1 MSATKTTEKTAGDH
15 AASAATPP
23 TTPAIPL
30 AVPVAAVAPA
40 EPSATPATGTASPGA
55 ATSPKPNLAAL
66 ANAARPLPSA
76 DAATAAAPTVST
88 IPAATGGVSAS
99 ARASAPAYV
108 PAAHGRPD
116 TALHVGLASMRVD
129 AGGAGTAP
137 PGKSSVAAN
146 PTQSPSE
153 RAAAPPL
160 DIAAKPSAANVP
172 SPALPLAF
180 PAAIHQTSA
189 PAAAGETTVP
199 SPSSATA
206 QLAAAMVGVGP
217 IPAGEA
223 GGGKG
228 TRVTI
233 AMAPPA
239 IGMVTMQID
248 RNADGTAVVAVG
260 ATHPATLDQLQ
271 NDRSALEQ
279 MLTQAGVPADHRTI
293 SFRLDTPSPASG
305 NGIGSAQ
312 SGFSGGYGFGGQQRD
327 AQAGHLPT
335 AADYSGGLA
344 YARPDIAAPLS
355 AAPAILL
362 RRFGVN
368 VIA

>member
-1 MSATKTTEKTAGDH
+1 
-15 AASAATPP
+15 
-23 TTPAIPL
+23 
-30 AVPVAAVAPA
+30 
-40 EPSATPATGTASPGA
+40 
-55 ATSPKPNLAAL
+55 
-66 ANAARPLPSA
+66 
-76 DAATAAAPTVST
+76 
-88 IPAATGGVSAS
+88 
-99 ARASAPAYV
+99 
-108 PAAHGRPD
+108 
-116 TALHVGLASMRVD
+116 MRVD

-137 PGKSSVAAN
+137 PGKSNVAAN

-153 RAAAPPL
+153 RAAAPAL

-172 SPALPLAF
+172 SPSLPLAF

-189 PAAAGETTVP
+189 PAAGETTVP
-199 SPSSATA
+199 TAPTSPSSATA

-279 MLTQAGVPADHRTI
+279 MLTQAGVPTDHRTI

-305 NGIGSAQ
+305 NGMGSAQ
-312 SGFSGGYGFGGQQRD
+312 SGFSGGYGFGGQQRG

-335 AADYSGGLA
+335 AADYPGGLA
-344 YARPDIAAPLS
+344 YARPDRAAPLS